1 MGITLKQVLEAKGAG
16 VISVLPSEP
25 ASEAVALMCRHSVG
39 SVLAISDGKLQ
50 GIFTERD
57 AMRRLLAA
65 RLDPR
70 TTPVGTVMSRHVV
83 SASTATTIDEA
94 MRVMTSGRHRHL
106 PVVERGVVLGIVSI
120 GDMVKWTAQDL
131 EQHVLELSVLVAGPA
146 AQPELPTLPPLPKTS
161 SAQANARPRA
171 ANPARGT
178 A

>member
-1 MGITLKQVLEAKGAG
+1 MAITLKQVLDAKGSG

-39 SVLAISDGKLQ
+39 CVLAVSGGALQ

-70 TTPVGTVMSRHVV
+70 MTPVGSVMSRNVV
-83 SASTATTIDEA
+83 CATTATTLDEA
-94 MRVMTSGRHRHL
+94 MRMMTTGRHRHL
-106 PVVERGVVLGIVSI
+106 PVVERGVVLGLVSI

-131 EQHVLELSVLVAGPA
+131 EQHVIELSVLVAGPC
-146 AQPELPTLPPLPKTS
+146 AQPELPTLPPLPKQRMS
-161 SAQANARPRA
+161 QSRA
-171 ANPARGT
+171 
-178 A
+178 

>member
-1 MGITLKQVLEAKGAG
+1 MTVTLKQVLDAKGTG

-39 SVLAISDGKLQ
+39 CVLAISGGQLQ

-70 TTPVGTVMSRHVV
+70 TTPVGTVMSHNVV
-83 SASTATTIDEA
+83 CASTSTTLDEA
-94 MRVMTSGRHRHL
+94 MRMMTTGRHRHL
-106 PVVERGVVLGIVSI
+106 PVVERGAVLGIVSI

-131 EQHVLELSVLVAGPA
+131 EQHVMELSVLVAGPC
-146 AQPELPTLPPLPKTS
+146 AQPELPTLPPLP
-161 SAQANARPRA
+161 RPRVSQSNRA
-171 ANPARGT
+171 
-178 A
+178 